1 MSNYVEEVRDFDSD
15 IKAKESLV
23 EEAKQLKEAGETPET
38 AKKIQSLKRQWKR
51 LGYWES
57 AYEDQLN
64 DEFLANLD
72 YFYEKRQENYN
83 KNKEVK
89 EDIVKRANDLLKA
102 TNLNVATKTLNDLFE
117 EWKKSGSAGKETDDE
132 LWAKFNEARQ
142 AFYTKR
148 NAYYEEVK
156 AKQQVSYEAK
166 LAIIEEAKKIVE
178 TNFYSK
184 ENTNAMKNFNAKWKE
199 AGLCKKEVEDK
210 IWEEYRAVVDSYFAG
225 LTKYNESKQQRY
237 IDGLNDKRNRK
248 HELILK
254 NKQRITRLEREAKE
268 VLSETM
274 ANEMLA
280 EVEELKVFI
289 AQLETEIAELDTQ
302 LGK

>member
-117 EWKKSGSAGKETDDE
+117 EWKKSGSAGKETKLLWETTLTKEEVDKITNEEVLKVPVEIKEAEPEYIYVNVLFEHE
-132 LWAKFNEARQ
+132 LLESQQLMEAEAVPMNKDRV
-142 AFYTKR
+142 YTYAILKL
-148 NAYYEEVK
+148 YYEYVT
-156 AKQQVSYEAK
+156 V
-166 LAIIEEAKKIVE
+166 
-178 TNFYSK
+178 N
-184 ENTNAMKNFNAKWKE
+184 W
-199 AGLCKKEVEDK
+199 
-210 IWEEYRAVVDSYFAG
+210 
-225 LTKYNESKQQRY
+225 QRW
-237 IDGLNDKRNRK
+237 
-248 HELILK
+248 
-254 NKQRITRLEREAKE
+254 
-268 VLSETM
+268 
-274 ANEMLA
+274 
-280 EVEELKVFI
+280 
-289 AQLETEIAELDTQ
+289 
-302 LGK
+302 